1 MKTRV
6 LKSSLLVA
14 WILAFSWSAQAQPV
28 IAPSAVNFSYQ
39 MGATPLIQ
47 QQKVVVTLPAANA
60 SQILTIYNVVVAMY
74 STLGPDGTNICS
86 LGFSST
92 GCGWLSV
99 TPGTGKSPLTL
110 LVTANPSTLTAG
122 SYSGYF
128 TVTTTTSPYNP
139 VLVNV
144 TLSISNPPSKLAI
157 TSTSFPL
164 DASNNPITNLS
175 FSYTTSDPGPT
186 PASAVINV
194 SSTGDIIPFTVVA
207 ANVSAKGSGGGS
219 ATTPV
224 WLRVTASGGNG
235 LASTTASS
243 SAFPGSFVG
252 ITVTLD
258 YTSIITLDPAGSPY
272 SGTITI
278 AAVNSAN
285 GSFTVP
291 VSLNVAAGPPSIT
304 SIFPNSVN
312 AVLAGTT
319 TTGSYVFTL
328 VGDNFFT
335 TTAVSLQQG
344 TPSTPVGAVIS
355 LPQPTYLSRQL
366 LQVTVNQAYFT
377 VPQSGGAAVAW
388 FLKIANPPPATNP
401 GLASVTASFYSVDPT
416 QPSIS
421 GVVNAASYQPASV
434 WSGKGI
440 DPIVA
445 GGGSLAAV
453 SPREII
459 SIFGQNLGPSTA
471 STAQPSPI
479 ACPGA
484 IDGSTNCLT
493 YLTTWGL
500 ITVSFNYIDGRGNSQ
515 SRLAPLLM
523 TSMNQINAI
532 VPKEVSEVLSL
543 TTQQVTISVTNGS
556 SATLVPFTVTVVP
569 ENPGMFTFGGLGQG
583 QGAIINYDATGTV
596 TSVNSTKNAEPRGD
610 TIAIFVTGL
619 GSLTDDS
626 PQTGDVIP
634 LSSPPN
640 PVNDQ
645 TVRVDIGGQP
655 CVVTYAGAAY
665 MAVAG
670 LVQINAVVTPSAKT
684 GTAVPVVVSIGALG
698 TVRSSQSGV
707 TLAVK

>member
-6 LKSSLLVA
+6 LKSIVMA
-14 WILAFSWSAQAQPV
+14 VVLAGCWSAQAQTPT

-47 QQKVVVTLPAANA
+47 QLKVVATLPAANA
-60 SQILTIYNVVVAMY
+60 SQVLTVNNVVVAMY
-74 STLGPDGTNICS
+74 QMSYNGANICS
-86 LGFSST
+86 LGPSNT

-99 TPGTGKSPLTL
+99 SPTTGKSPLTL
-110 LVTANPSTLTAG
+110 TVTANPSTLTAG
-122 SYSGYF
+122 SYTGFF
-128 TVTTTTSPYNP
+128 TVTTTTAPFNP
-139 VLVNV
+139 VIVNV

-157 TSTSFPL
+157 TSPWFPT
-164 DASNNPITNLS
+164 DASGNQINSLGFS
-175 FSYTTSDPGPT
+175 FTTSDLSPT
-186 PASAVINV
+186 PPSEVINV
-194 SSTGDIIPFTVVA
+194 SSTGDIIPFTVTV
-207 ANVSAKGSGGGS
+207 ANVTAKGSGGG

-235 LASTTASS
+235 LAATAASS

-258 YTSIITLDPAGSPY
+258 YNAISTLDPAGSPY

-278 AAVNSAN
+278 AAAQTVN

-291 VSLNVAAGPPSIT
+291 VTLNIAAGAPSIT
-304 SIFPNSVN
+304 SIFPTAVN

-319 TTGSYVFTL
+319 PTGNFIFTL

-344 TPSTPVGAVIS
+344 TPDAPVGAVIS
-355 LPQPTYLSRQL
+355 LPQPAYLSRQL

-377 VPQSGGAAVAW
+377 VPQSGGLPVEW
-388 FLKIANPPPATNP
+388 FLKIANPAPATNP
-401 GLASVTASFYSVDPT
+401 SLPAVTAPFVSLDPT

-421 GVVNAASYQPASV
+421 GVVNAASYQQASV
-434 WSGKGI
+434 WAGGGT
-440 DPIVA
+440 DPIVSA
-445 GGGSLAAV
+445 GGSPAAV

-471 STAQPSPI
+471 STAQPLSSS
-479 ACPGA
+479 CPGVT
-484 IDGSTNCLT
+484 DGTTNCLT
-493 YLTTWGL
+493 YATTWGD
-500 ITVSFNYIDGRGNSQ
+500 ITVIFSYTDANGNTV
-515 SRLAPLLM
+515 SRAAPILM

-532 VPKEVSEVLSL
+532 VPKEVAELLSL
-543 TTQQVTISVTNGS
+543 PSQQASISVINGGS
-556 SATLVPFTVTVVP
+556 TTAIPFAVTVVA

-610 TIAIFVTGL
+610 TIAIYLTGL
-619 GSLTDDS
+619 GILSDDS
-626 PQTGDVIP
+626 PLTGDVIP
-634 LSSPPN
+634 ISSAPN
-640 PVNDQ
+640 VVADSR
-645 TVRVDIGGQP
+645 TVRVEIGGQP

-665 MAVAG
+665 LAVAG
-670 LVQINAVVTPSAKT
+670 LVQINAVVTPSAKV
-684 GTAVPVVVSIGALG
+684 GTNVPIVVSIGPLG
-698 TVRSSQSGV
+698 SARSSQSGV